1 MRAGKKEI
9 RGATDGALPALPG
22 GAALEDV
29 VLYGIP
35 TSDAAQAALHETER
49 PLSVSLVSK

>member
-22 GAALEDV
+22 DV